1 MITNIADLQ
10 QANGSDLFRWFS
22 SGATEIFAHVKHL
35 NLINVFPVAD
45 GDTGTNLAVTLRAMV
60 ESAKPVESF
69 NRTLQ
74 AISQSALEGA
84 RGNSGTIFAA
94 YISGLA
100 IESGSYQ
107 SVTPEQFS
115 GIASEAVKHLY
126 SAVENPME
134 GTLMSVIRDWAQYL
148 QRNNG
153 RFQRFSELFHNAYHY
168 AVELLEKTK
177 TQLDVLRRNNVVDAG
192 AAGFVRFL
200 EGINRVFSGSQPIE
214 TVAEEP
220 FTAPLADEEASAY
233 RYCTEAL
240 VGVRDGLADDP
251 DTFAKTVQGALDR
264 YGDSL
269 ITGVRGGKLKVHI
282 HTNTPELVMEALEGY
297 GELLSQKAD
306 DMHLQSRLRAKALGG
321 IGLVTD
327 SIADLPDT
335 FLLEH
340 NVTVLPMGVLKG
352 TTAYL
357 DKLTIKLKQLFRVM
371 DEQGAYP
378 STSMPEPARIRAM
391 LSAAQE
397 HFDSLI
403 VLSVAQKLSGTYQAV
418 LKAAQELST
427 PEKPIT
433 IVDTRL
439 NSGAQGLLVKH
450 AAEMI
455 ENGAPQDEILAEIQ
469 SRIPRTK
476 IYVCL
481 NTLYYAAR
489 GGRVPNTVGQI
500 GMKLRMRPI
509 MTLDKTGHGAAFG
522 VAFSQKGLT
531 KKIMRLVRKTMQKD
545 GIAAYSI
552 VHGDNLPLAK
562 AYARELRRITGRPP
576 EFISEISAAV
586 AIHSGPGTVAVCVT
600 AKEGAAS

>member
-1 MITNIADLQ
+1 MTNANTAQ
-10 QANGSDLFRWFS
+10 KANGNDLFHWFS
-22 SGATEIFAHVKHL
+22 SGANEIYAHVKHL

-60 ESAKPVESF
+60 ESAKPIQSF
-69 NRTLQ
+69 HRMLQ

-100 IESGSYQ
+100 LESGSYQ
-107 SVTPEQFS
+107 AVTPAQFS
-115 GIASEAVKHLY
+115 GIAIKAVKHLY
-126 SAVENPME
+126 TAVENPME
-134 GTLMSVIRDWAQYL
+134 GTLMSVIRDWAQFL
-148 QRNNG
+148 QRNHNH
-153 RFQRFSELFHNAYHY
+153 FERFSELFHSAYRY

-177 TQLDVLRRNNVVDAG
+177 TQLDVLRKNNVVDAG

-200 EGINRVFSGSQPIE
+200 EGINRVFTGTQAVESIADEAFAAPI
-214 TVAEEP
+214 AEES
-220 FTAPLADEEASAY
+220 ASAY

-240 VGVRDGLADDP
+240 IALREGLSKDP
-251 DTFAKTVQGALDR
+251 DALIHTVQKALEG

-269 ITGVRGGKLKVHI
+269 IANALGGKLKVHI
-282 HTNTPELVMEALEGY
+282 HTNTPELVIETLEGY
-297 GELLSQKAD
+297 GELLYQKAD
-306 DMHLQSRLRAKALGG
+306 DMHLQSRLRASAPGG
-321 IGLVTD
+321 VGLMTD
-327 SIADLPDT
+327 SIADLPDA

-340 NVTVLPMGVLKG
+340 NVTMLPMGVLKG
-352 TTAYL
+352 TSAYL
-357 DKLTIKLKQLFRVM
+357 DKLTIKLKQLFQAM
-371 DEQGAYP
+371 DEDGAYP

-391 LSAAQE
+391 LSAVQE

-403 VLSVAQKLSGTYQAV
+403 VLSVADKLSGTYQAV

-427 PEKPIT
+427 PEKPIAV
-433 IVDTRL
+433 VDTRL

-455 ENGAPQDEILAEIQ
+455 SGGATHSQILDEIRR
-469 SRIPRTK
+469 RIPRTK

-489 GGRVPNTVGQI
+489 GGRVPNTVGRI
-500 GMKLRMRPI
+500 GMKLKMRPI
-509 MTLDKTGHGAAFG
+509 MTLDQTGHGAAFG

-531 KKIMRLVRKTMQKD
+531 RKIMRLVRKAMSQG

-562 AYARELRRITGRPP
+562 AYAQELTQITGIPP

-586 AIHSGPGTVAVCVT
+586 AIHSGPGTVAVCLT
-600 AKEGAAS
+600 AKEGGTA